1 MTRLKPLVLIVD
13 DVKTE
18 RDLLQ
23 GMLLELGY
31 DVHQAADGIEAH
43 EAVTREG
50 PDLVLL
56 DIDMPS
62 MDGLSLC
69 ARLKSDPDLRLIPVV
84 LLTTNNEL
92 ELRLGLEAGAD
103 DFVAK
108 PFVLADLRL
117 RVRVLLRD
125 HALNRRLDATD
136 SVLSSFARAF
146 EVRDRYTIHHAE
158 RVGLYARD
166 LGTALGYGAD
176 DCGVLYDGGVMHD
189 LGKIGIPDAILLKSG
204 RLTDE
209 EYGVMQRHAA
219 DGERIVM
226 PLRSAHRL
234 LPIIRHHH
242 ERVDGH
248 GYPDH
253 LFGGDIPAP
262 ARIVAIADAWDA
274 MVSDRTY
281 RAALS
286 VDEAQARLREG
297 AGTQWEADYAV
308 RFLELVDGGIVERV
322 ACAQAAL
329 PLLEVAAPK
338 PTPRTSPVSVP
349 PAMRRQQL
357 PANAM
362 GFQPAANAN

>member
-1 MTRLKPLVLIVD
+1 MLIIDEVRTGRDVLAAMV
-13 DVKTE
+13 
-18 RDLLQ
+18 
-23 GMLLELGY
+23 LELGY
-31 DVHQAADGIEAH
+31 DVHLAADSVEALD
-43 EAVTREG
+43 AVTTQD

-56 DIDMPS
+56 DIDMPC

-69 ARLKSDPDLRLIPVV
+69 ARLKSDPDLRLIPIV
-84 LLTTNNEL
+84 LLATHNEL
-92 ELRLGLEAGAD
+92 DLGLCLEAGAD
-103 DFVAK
+103 DFLTK
-108 PFVLADLRL
+108 PFATAELRL
-117 RVRVLLRD
+117 RARVLLRD

-166 LGTALGYGAD
+166 LGAALGYGAD

-226 PLRSAHRL
+226 PLRSAQRL

-253 LFGGDIPAP
+253 LFGGDIPAT

-286 VDEAQARLREG
+286 VDEARTRLQDG
-297 AGTQWEADYAV
+297 AGTQWEAGYAV

-322 ACAQAAL
+322 ACAQATL
-329 PLLEVAAPK
+329 PLLEVAAPE

-349 PAMRRQQL
+349 STMRRQQL

-362 GFQPAANAN
+362 GFQPAANAT